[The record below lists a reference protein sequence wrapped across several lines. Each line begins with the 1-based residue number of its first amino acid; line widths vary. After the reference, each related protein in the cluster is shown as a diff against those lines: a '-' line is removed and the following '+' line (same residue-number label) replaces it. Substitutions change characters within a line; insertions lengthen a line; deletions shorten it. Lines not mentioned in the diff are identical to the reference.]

1 MTSRRDEIT
10 AAVAAH
16 IAAHRR
22 PWLTSEATRLLAIM
36 FADADVCQRN
46 LDSLAAERFA
56 RGALLQLLRDLSE
69 AGLVSKEQGKGSAS
83 NTYHLHLPPR
93 AQP

>member
-1 MTSRRDEIT
+1 MTSRRDDI
-10 AAVAAH
+10 ADAVAAH
-16 IAAHRR
+16 IATHRR
-22 PWLTSEATRLLAIM
+22 PWLTSEATRLLTIM

-46 LDSLAAERFA
+46 LDSLAAEGFSRSTLV
-56 RGALLQLLRDLSE
+56 RLLRDLIK

-83 NTYHLHLPPR
+83 NTYRLQLPLQ